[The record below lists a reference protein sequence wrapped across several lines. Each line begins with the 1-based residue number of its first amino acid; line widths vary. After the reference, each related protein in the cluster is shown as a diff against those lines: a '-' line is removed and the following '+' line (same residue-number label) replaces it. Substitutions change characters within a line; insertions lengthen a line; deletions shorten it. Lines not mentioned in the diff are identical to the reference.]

1 MKRLAGLSALALIIS
16 STAGCGWL
24 GGDKG
29 YFRDRGSDYL
39 SERRTAPMQVPE
51 GVNAKRLDPLLP
63 IPERVSDA
71 VASQEKY
78 EVPRPQRLQVQAND
92 SAFSLQQS
100 GGSRWVVAQ
109 RNPAEVWPLVRQF
122 LEDNYFQIAEE
133 RPQTGEFVT
142 AWQRPDSLARA
153 LAKPLA
159 DVDGETRVRVRI
171 EPGVQR
177 NTSEVFLVSA
187 SRPADSSADAPWNTA
202 GNARDGALLGAL
214 QASLESSGEN
224 GSVSL
229 LAARDYDAPERVSLT
244 ADGSG
249 NPVLNLDS
257 DLERAWSSV
266 GRALEQG
273 DVLVDDRNR
282 SLGLYYIN
290 LAESAQQAEEKPG
303 FFSRLV
309 GSGPDKS
316 AVEARAERYQVRLSE
331 VGNSVQISVEKDL
344 NTVAPADVAKRIL
357 SLIRDNLG

>member
-16 STAGCGWL
+16 STVGCGWV

-39 SERRTAPMQVPE
+39 NERRTAPMQVPA

-63 IPERVSDA
+63 IPERVADA
-71 VASQEKY
+71 GGQGEY
-78 EVPRPQRLQVQAND
+78 EVPRPQRLQTQASD
-92 SAFSLQQS
+92 SAYSLQQS
-100 GGSRWVVAQ
+100 GASRWVVAQ

-122 LEDNYFQIAEE
+122 LEDNYFKIAEE

-142 AWQRPDSLARA
+142 AWQRPDALSRG

-159 DVDGETRVRVRI
+159 EVDGEVRVRVRI

-187 SRPADSSADAPWNTA
+187 RRPAGSSADAPWAAADNSL
-202 GNARDGALLGAL
+202 DGALLDNL
-214 QASLESSGEN
+214 LTSLEGSGEN

-229 LAARDYDAPERVSLT
+229 LAARDYDAPERVSL
-244 ADGSG
+244 AVDGSG
-249 NPVLNLDS
+249 NPLLSLDS

-266 GRALEQG
+266 GRALEQA
-273 DVLVDDRNR
+273 DLRVDDRNR

-290 LAESAQQAEEKPG
+290 LSESAQQAEEKPG
-303 FFSRLV
+303 FFGRLI
-309 GSGPDKS
+309 GSEPDKGEL
-316 AVEARAERYQVRLSE
+316 EARAERYQVRLTAI
-331 VGNSVQISVEKDL
+331 GGSVQISVEKDL
-344 NTVAPADVAKRIL
+344 NTVAPADVAERIL
-357 SLIRDNLG
+357 TLIRDNLG